1 MELTLSTCFVQV
13 SDPELAL
20 AFYHDTLGLEVRKDV
35 ANEGFR
41 WITVGSAA
49 QPGVSIVI
57 TNYLNGSPGDNDV
70 VAGLI
75 AKGAMNGV
83 HFRADDL
90 DAAFEKVRAAGAEIV
105 QEPTE
110 QFWGTR
116 DFAVRDPSGN
126 LVRIDQPP
134 AAAS

>member
-1 MELTLSTCFVQV
+1 
-13 SDPELAL
+13 
-20 AFYHDTLGLEVRKDV
+20 VRNDV

-41 WITVGSAA
+41 WITVGSAS
-49 QPGVSIVI
+49 QPDVAIVI
-57 TNYLNGSPGDNDV
+57 TNYVNGGPDDGN
-70 VAGLI
+70 ALAALL
-75 AKGAMNGV
+75 AKGALNGV
-83 HFRADDL
+83 HFRSDDL
-90 DAAFEKVRAAGAEIV
+90 DAMFEKLRDSGAEIV

-134 AAAS
+134 AA